1 MPHAAAGVLF
11 EGDISGGPLSEPGM
25 PQPPGPHDPW
35 VSAGRIHLASDPG
48 RQRRLAAERPPH
60 LPRAADLR
68 PKLLLVRTHFLA
80 GTRTKPFCSPPTWSE
95 SALKGLLMHNYL
107 QQER

>member
-1 MPHAAAGVLF
+1 MLSTGVLF
-11 EGDISGGPLSEPGM
+11 EGDVGGGPSL
-25 PQPPGPHDPW
+25 PPVEAQRQTGTLHDPW

-68 PKLLLVRTHFLA
+68 PKLLLASSHAELA
-80 GTRTKPFCSPPTWSE
+80 PF
-95 SALKGLLMHNYL
+95 
-107 QQER
+107 

>member
-1 MPHAAAGVLF
+1 MLF
-11 EGDISGGPLSEPGM
+11 EGDVGGGPPSKSGT
-25 PQPPGPHDPW
+25 PQPPGLHDPW

-68 PKLLLVRTHFLA
+68 PKLLLVRQFVLEQA
-80 GTRTKPFCSPPTWSE
+80 
-95 SALKGLLMHNYL
+95 
-107 QQER
+107 